1 MDNIVKQL
9 MLILLESL
17 QESIEFSYLLKNL
30 GLNPFVLNDAQKEKE
45 DYIFEKAGQLGNI
58 LISTNAAGRGTDIIL
73 SKEALNVGGLYV
85 IFRFFPLNS
94 RVEFQGIGRAGRQ
107 ELLVMSFISH
117 PSFENE
123 RNGIIDYYYKIRN
136 NYMEYES
143 KRRIAYSEKEKKYLS
158 NNFKNSLILNVFC

>member
-1 MDNIVKQL
+1 MKAKHLNINYIIEIIMDNIVQQF

-17 QESIEFSYLLKNL
+17 QKSIEFSYLLKNL

-45 DYIFEKAGQLGNI
+45 DYILEKAGQLGNI
-58 LISTNAAGRGTDIIL
+58 LISTNAAGRGIDIIL

-107 ELLVMSFISH
+107 GQQG
-117 PSFENE
+117 
-123 RNGIIDYYYKIRN
+123 RAKN
-136 NYMEYES
+136 NIFQ
-143 KRRIAYSEKEKKYLS
+143 R
-158 NNFKNSLILNVFC
+158 